1 MNYMCARALLSLHNI
16 TKAMQRRC
24 YLDSCESSMTS
35 TELTVE
41 LLPIGHTSRSLGAPE
56 LL

>member
-1 MNYMCARALLSLHNI
+1 MNYMCVRALLSLHNI